1 MIELFD
7 NALSVLG
14 IGTVHSLGQLAE
26 LCDLRLRDAAWAAA
40 QEIPCTD
47 TSQLAQLF
55 PKLPLRRV
63 PRAARTCLL
72 ATGLALEDAKIS
84 PEFLKIPGR
93 TGIFVG
99 TAYSSAATS
108 MDFMDSIL
116 DGGPKLSSPTAF
128 SHSVSNVEAGMLSL
142 LLGIQGPC
150 MTVTQFTLSF
160 AGALASAQAQLN
172 SGRIDLALCG
182 AMEERDARFS
192 SVCSA
197 TGFSAQA
204 PVADG
209 AVFFVLA
216 RRKPGTPCLASGFGE
231 PPSFVAPLQNEGALG
246 VLFGQGSL
254 AQGIDAAAKL
264 AEASTPAGT
273 LAKDRHSGFE
283 GYVIYVNAEG
293 APQA

>member
-1 MIELFD
+1 MTELFD

-14 IGTVHSLGQLAE
+14 TGAVHSLGQLAG
-26 LCDLRLRDAAWAAA
+26 LLDLRLRDAAWATS
-40 QEIPCTD
+40 QEIPGTD
-47 TSQLAQLF
+47 TSQLAQIF
-55 PKLPLRRV
+55 PKLSLRRV

-72 ATGLALEDAKIS
+72 ATGLALQDASIC
-84 PEFLKIPGR
+84 PEVLKIPGR

-99 TAYSSAATS
+99 TAFSSATTS

-150 MTVTQFTLSF
+150 MTVTQFALSF

-182 AMEERDARFS
+182 AMEERDARFAD
-192 SVCSA
+192 VCSA
-197 TGFSAQA
+197 TNYSAQA

-216 RRKPGTPCLASGFGE
+216 RHKPGTPCLASGFGT
-231 PPSFVAPLQNEGALG
+231 PPAFVAPLRGEGALG

-254 AQGIDAAAKL
+254 AQAIDAATML
-264 AEASTPAGT
+264 AEANTPAGT
-273 LAKDRHSGFE
+273 IAKDSHSGLE
-283 GYVIYVNAEG
+283 GHVIYVNAEG
-293 APQA
+293 APQD